1 MTGREAVLFSA
12 LVEDVVR
19 PGGVLPPVRQTD
31 AVAAFDAWLRASPR
45 LNRLVLRGVLR
56 AGGRPEALG
65 DVLRRI
71 AAHCYFGDG
80 EVMRRLGYDA
90 DAIVER
96 AAALRI
102 AQGRP

>member
-1 MTGREAVLFSA
+1 MTGREAALFTR

-31 AVAAFDAWLRASPR
+31 AVAAFDVWLRAAPR
-45 LNRLVLRGVLR
+45 LNRLLMRGVLR
-56 AGGRPEALG
+56 SEGRPAALG

-71 AAHCYFGDG
+71 AAHCYFGDA

-90 DAIVER
+90 EAVVR
-96 AAALRI
+96 SATSLRL
-102 AQGRP
+102 AEGRP